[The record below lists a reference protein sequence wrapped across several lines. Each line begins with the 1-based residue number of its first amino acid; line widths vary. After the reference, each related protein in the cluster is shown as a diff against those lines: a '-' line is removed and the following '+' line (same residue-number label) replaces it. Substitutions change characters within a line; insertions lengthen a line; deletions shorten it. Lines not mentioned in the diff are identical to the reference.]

1 MWSLSGSARSV
12 KNGSRRRTL
21 QLMAAGLYCWVVA
34 IEEHLAYV
42 VDDSRWPVL
51 ALRPTPWV
59 DDPAALDATYRALER
74 VLAKRRRM
82 LMLFDLRGAS
92 SSPARRRRLLE
103 WGLRHEIELRA
114 YLGASA
120 LVVGNGFERGFVT
133 AMLWLHP
140 MPWPMRVFS
149 SRDEAEAWLLREHV
163 EPRAHVGS

>member
-1 MWSLSGSARSV
+1 
-12 KNGSRRRTL
+12 
-21 QLMAAGLYCWVVA
+21 MAAGALDRAELELHWWVVA
-34 IEEHLAYV
+34 RDEQLAYV
-42 VDDSRWPVL
+42 VDDSRWPLL
-51 ALRPTPWV
+51 ALRPTALV

-92 SSPARRRRLLE
+92 SSPPRRRRLLE
-103 WGLRHEIELRA
+103 WGLRHEAELRA

-140 MPWPMRVFS
+140 VPWPMRVFTT
-149 SRDEAEAWLLREHV
+149 RDEAEAWLLREHADS
-163 EPRAHVGS
+163 RSHASS